1 MRMHWFSWKITNKFN
16 LGKLHAI
23 CLKGKNQCLS
33 LFFHFY
39 SLASSN
45 YRGSLLNVIVVSKI
59 CYAKQILCYC
69 QESLVKIYVKKG
81 TAIFLDFFIS
91 RITLKEVTLNKDPLY
106 LLFEMNLLLWSLF
119 CVFSTTCAI
128 WSNRPKSWFR
138 VSTNSDAVSFSDKGV
153 KLTMSAYKILK
164 KGKRDNDYFSC
175 WKISNKN
182 VLFPNSMEK

>member
-81 TAIFLDFFIS
+81 TAIFFLYFFIS
-91 RITLKEVTLNKDPLY
+91 RIMVKGQWP
-106 LLFEMNLLLWSLF
+106 
-119 CVFSTTCAI
+119 
-128 WSNRPKSWFR
+128 P
-138 VSTNSDAVSFSDKGV
+138 VSTFWNEFVIVVTILCVQYYLCNLIKSTK
-153 KLTMSAYKILK
+153 KL
-164 KGKRDNDYFSC
+164 
-175 WKISNKN
+175 
-182 VLFPNSMEK
+182 V